1 MGNWGQTYNK
11 GGDTANRGAVAS
23 SVIASPPQRSEEY
36 GAERLWETEVVE
48 FSRWRSQWTSVL
60 VPSVKP
66 QNIGIIF

>member
-1 MGNWGQTYNK
+1 MVKPTTKAGTLLTEVLWPPLLLLP
-11 GGDTANRGAVAS
+11 
-23 SVIASPPQRSEEY
+23 PPQRSEEY